1 VDEPSGL
8 RERKKQ
14 RTHQAISDAA
24 IGLFLHR
31 GFADVSVTEV
41 AEAAEVSKRTVFKY
55 FPTKEDLVL
64 HRIAD
69 HEEESARVVRYREPG
84 QSPLDALLAHFVAG
98 LWNGDAITGISD
110 NPQVTGVYE
119 LVTNTQALAERLL
132 RYAARSEAALTT
144 ALAEV
149 DFDPIRP
156 ALAAAAITAV
166 QRTLSET
173 NQRLIAAG
181 TRAGARLPD
190 AISAAERGFALLR
203 DGFGSTYG

>member
-1 VDEPSGL
+1 MDEPSGL

-24 IGLFLHR
+24 IALFLDR
-31 GFADVSVTEV
+31 GFDAVSVRDV

-64 HRIAD
+64 HRVAD
-69 HEEESARVVRYREPG
+69 HEDESARVVRYREPG

-110 NPQVTGVYE
+110 NPQVRQVYE
-119 LVTNTQALAERLL
+119 LITGTPALAERLL
-132 RYAARSEAALTT
+132 RYAARGEAALTT

-156 ALAAAAITAV
+156 ALTAAAIIAV

-173 NQRLIAAG
+173 NQRLITSG
-181 TRAGARLPD
+181 TRAAARLPD
-190 AISAAERGFALLR
+190 AITEAERAFALLR